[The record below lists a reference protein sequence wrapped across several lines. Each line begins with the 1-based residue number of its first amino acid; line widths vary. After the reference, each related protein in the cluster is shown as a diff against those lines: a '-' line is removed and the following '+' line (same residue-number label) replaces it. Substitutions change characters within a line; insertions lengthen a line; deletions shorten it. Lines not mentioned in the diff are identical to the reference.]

1 LFTYFFRRLLAAL
14 PAIFGVIVIVFLIV
28 RLAPGDPALMLA
40 GELATPEILQLTRE
54 RLGLDKPWFINTEA
68 FLEQG
73 NPLAL
78 FDTQFTAFIVNLA
91 QGDLGASTRTR
102 SPVLT
107 ELGNFYPATLEL
119 ALGAMIVALLIG
131 IPAGLIAAVKPNT
144 IVDYF
149 VTLGALIGVSMPV
162 FWFGL
167 LAILFFSVQLGWFPV
182 AGRGTL
188 AHLVLPAIS
197 LGAGSAA
204 IIARMTR
211 SAMLEVLSQDYVR
224 TARAKGLAQRLVINK
239 HAFRNALIPVV
250 TITGLQFGTLMAGA
264 VLTETVFT
272 WPGIGSLLVTSILA
286 RDYPVVQGAV
296 LLIAISFIVI
306 NLLVDMIY
314 GAIDPRIRYD

>member
-1 LFTYFFRRLLAAL
+1 
-14 PAIFGVIVIVFLIV
+14 V

-40 GELATPEILQLTRE
+40 GEFATPELLQVTRE

-68 FLEQG
+68 LLAQG

-78 FDTQFTAFIVNLA
+78 FDTQFTAFITGLA

-188 AHLVLPAIS
+188 LHLVLPAIS

-224 TARAKGLAQRLVINK
+224 TAKAKGLAQRIVINK

-306 NLLVDMIY
+306 NLLVDMFY

>member
-1 LFTYFFRRLLAAL
+1 MFTYFFRRLLAAL
-14 PAIFGVIVIVFLIV
+14 PAIFGVIIVVFLIV
-28 RLAPGDPALMLA
+28 RLAPGDPALLLA
-40 GELATPEILQLTRE
+40 GEFATPELLQLTRE
-54 RLGLDKPWFINTEA
+54 RLGLDKPWFVNTEA
-68 FLEQG
+68 LRQG
-73 NPLAL
+73 NFIGI
-78 FDTQFTAFIVNLA
+78 FDTQFTTFLVNLA
-91 QGDLGASTRTR
+91 QGDLGTSARTR

-204 IIARMTR
+204 IIAR
-211 SAMLEVLSQDYVR
+211 
-224 TARAKGLAQRLVINK
+224 
-239 HAFRNALIPVV
+239 
-250 TITGLQFGTLMAGA
+250 
-264 VLTETVFT
+264 
-272 WPGIGSLLVTSILA
+272 
-286 RDYPVVQGAV
+286 
-296 LLIAISFIVI
+296 
-306 NLLVDMIY
+306 
-314 GAIDPRIRYD
+314 

>member
-68 FLEQG
+68 LLEQG

-102 SPVLT
+102 RPVLT
-107 ELGNFYPATLEL
+107 ELANFYPATLEL
-119 ALGAMIVALLIG
+119 ALGAIIVALLIG

-188 AHLVLPAIS
+188 LHLVLPAIS

-211 SAMLEVLSQDYVR
+211 SAMLEVLNQDYVR
-224 TARAKGLAQRLVINK
+224 TARAKGLAQRLVVNK

>member
-1 LFTYFFRRLLAAL
+1 
-14 PAIFGVIVIVFLIV
+14 IGI
-28 RLAPGDPALMLA
+28 
-40 GELATPEILQLTRE
+40 
-54 RLGLDKPWFINTEA
+54 
-68 FLEQG
+68 
-73 NPLAL
+73 
-78 FDTQFTAFIVNLA
+78 FDTQFTTFLVNLA
-91 QGDLGASTRTR
+91 QGDLGTSARTR